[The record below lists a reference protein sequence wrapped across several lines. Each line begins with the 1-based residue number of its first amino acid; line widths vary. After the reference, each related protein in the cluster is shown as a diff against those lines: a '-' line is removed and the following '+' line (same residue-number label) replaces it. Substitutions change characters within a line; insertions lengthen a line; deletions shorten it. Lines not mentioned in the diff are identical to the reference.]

1 MAPGGWAIL
10 CRGRKKEIGEAL
22 ALKQRINFAL
32 SILPFFFFASIEI
45 LSRIRTPFFSI
56 IDPHALALYFFSL
69 FTEHLREPCVA

>member
-32 SILPFFFFASIEI
+32 SILPSFSLPLLKF

-56 IDPHALALYFFSL
+56 IDPHALALYFF
-69 FTEHLREPCVA
+69 FAIYRTPA